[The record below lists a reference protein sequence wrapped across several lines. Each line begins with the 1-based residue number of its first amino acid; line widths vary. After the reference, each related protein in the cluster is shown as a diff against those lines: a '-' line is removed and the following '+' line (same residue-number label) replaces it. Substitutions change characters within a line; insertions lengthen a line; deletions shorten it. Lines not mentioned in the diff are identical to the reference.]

1 MTSPAEVRAACRAG
15 SDLTTSGRAPGY
27 TQANLVVLPRD
38 WAYDM
43 QLFAQRNP
51 QPVPLLDVTDAG

>member
-15 SDLTTSGRAPGY
+15 SDLPTSGRAPGY

-43 QLFAQRNP
+43 LLFA
-51 QPVPLLDVTDAG
+51 